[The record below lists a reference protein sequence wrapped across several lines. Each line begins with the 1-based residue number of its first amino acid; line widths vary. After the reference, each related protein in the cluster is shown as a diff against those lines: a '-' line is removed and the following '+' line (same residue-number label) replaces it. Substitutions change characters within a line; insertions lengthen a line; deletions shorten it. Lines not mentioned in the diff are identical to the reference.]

1 MAEVKWIKLIVT
13 ARNSKSMKQIKAL
26 PQGKE
31 IALLFYELMQL
42 AGEVNEN
49 GFLYFEQDIPF
60 TEEML
65 AIEMGEKIEF
75 VKYAIAA
82 LCKFK
87 MVEVIDDV
95 FRLTN
100 WEKYQNIKALEDL
113 REQNRLRVAKHREK
127 QKELS
132 KTNEECNVTV
142 TLQETLPSI
151 SISNSNNI
159 DSNIN
164 LNNYND
170 KFNKYGE
177 YGWVKLKESQY
188 DKLKAD
194 YPNIDIDNQIKLL
207 DEYVQSNGNKNKY
220 KDFNLVIR
228 RSIRDGWFTK
238 ANNTYGKKTKSVPE
252 WFDKHM
258 EEAKKREE
266 EERKKQESEEN
277 MLSMEELEAIFKP
290 EKKGK

>member
-1 MAEVKWIKLIVT
+1 MLTDK
-13 ARNSKSMKQIKAL
+13 
-26 PQGKE
+26 
-31 IALLFYELMQL
+31 IAYT
-42 AGEVNEN
+42 
-49 GFLYFEQDIPF
+49 D
-60 TEEML
+60 EML
-65 AIEMGEKIEF
+65 TAIFGCSTNLLKVSLNLFQSLGMIEIIDNKI
-75 VKYAIAA
+75 Y
-82 LCKFK
+82 
-87 MVEVIDDV
+87 
-95 FRLTN
+95 LTN
-100 WEKYQNIKALEDL
+100 WERHQNVKALEEM
-113 REQNRLRVAKHREK
+113 REKTRKRVAEHRKNK
-127 QKELS
+127 QLK
-132 KTNEECNVTV
+132 ECNNNV
-142 TLQETLPSI
+142 TLQETDGNVTSNVFCSI
-151 SISNSNNI
+151 SNSISNSNI
-159 DSNIN
+159 DSINNNNTNIPKN
-164 LNNYND
+164 
-170 KFNKYGE
+170 KEEFNKYGE
-177 YGWVKLKESQY
+177 YGWVKLKPSQY

-194 YPNIDIDNQIKLL
+194 FPSVDIDNQIKLL